1 MKCAVVL
8 DNPSIKEDPT
18 VSDYNKHRFFLLC
31 IVTRAAGEYIV
42 ELVRDDP
49 AAEDWHDPALFMAK
63 IKDNVNFEWLCH
75 FLEDC
80 AFWVLDF
87 LMSVRGNDSK
97 GLDVLWREFYS
108 AAHTGTA
115 HKTQYVGMAI
125 LRVFWGLAMT
135 GDLDKLYHNIRTC
148 PSGKHDGCGVGWDW
162 LIEGLNHAIKSPV
175 PIIHSCH

>member
-18 VSDYNKHRFFLLC
+18 VSDYNPHRFFLLC
-31 IVTRAAGEYIV
+31 IVTRAAGEYLI
-42 ELVRDDP
+42 ELVDNDP

-63 IKDNVNFEWLCH
+63 AQNNVNFDWLCH
-75 FLEDC
+75 FLYDC

-87 LMSVRGNDSK
+87 LQSVRGNKSK
-97 GLDVLWREFYS
+97 DLDALWREFYS

-125 LRVFWGLAMT
+125 MRVFWGLALT
-135 GDLDKLYHNIRTC
+135 PELAALYHAIRTC
-148 PSGKHDGCGVGWDW
+148 PSGTLD
-162 LIEGLNHAIKSPV
+162 
-175 PIIHSCH
+175 